1 MGSGSTGLA
10 TQLDT
15 TQFDLLDYLHSQQ
28 DLVNRELERAVRF
41 GYPERLYES
50 MRYSVM
56 SGGKRLRPALCIA
69 GCEATGGKADTALP
83 TACALEMLHTATL
96 IHDDLP
102 SMDNDDYRRGQLA
115 SHKVFGE
122 SMALLTGDA
131 LLAYSLEFIID
142 NTHDVPP
149 DRLLR
154 VMRTLIH
161 MVGVHGV
168 VAGQVVD
175 LESESRDDV
184 SLATLEFIH
193 THKTGALLE
202 AAVVTGAVL
211 AGADEDM
218 IGRMSRFAR
227 PLGLAFQIID
237 DVLDVTSTPQQL
249 GKTPNKDAAAG
260 KATFPRLLGIE
271 RSIQRAHDLVTE
283 AKRELEP
290 LGEAAMPLLAMA
302 DFVFARSG

>member
-1 MGSGSTGLA
+1 MA
-10 TQLDT
+10 
-15 TQFDLLDYLHSQQ
+15 TQFDLSGYLHTQQ
-28 DLVNRELERAVRF
+28 DLINRELERAVQF
-41 GYPERLYES
+41 AYPERLCES

-69 GCEATGGKADTALP
+69 GCEATGGKVDTALP

-102 SMDNDDYRRGQLA
+102 SMDDDDYRRGQLA
-115 SHKVFGE
+115 NHKVFGE
-122 SMALLTGDA
+122 GMALLAGDA

-142 NTHDVPP
+142 NTHDVLP

-161 MVGVHGV
+161 AVGVHGV
-168 VAGQVVD
+168 AAGQVVD
-175 LESESRDDV
+175 LESEGRDDI

-193 THKTGALLE
+193 TYKTGALLE

-211 AGADEDM
+211 AGADEDV
-218 IGRMSRFAR
+218 ICRMSRFAQ

-237 DVLDVTSTPQQL
+237 DVLDVTSSAQQL
-249 GKTPNKDAAAG
+249 GKTPNKDALAG

-271 RSIQRAHDLVTE
+271 RSIQRAHDLITE

-290 LGEAAMPLLAMA
+290 LGTAAIPLLAIA
-302 DFVFARSG
+302 DFVCARSG

>member
-1 MGSGSTGLA
+1 LA
-10 TQLDT
+10 TQVDT
-15 TQFDLLDYLHSQQ
+15 TQFDLFDYLHSQQ
-28 DLVNRELERAVRF
+28 DLVNRELERAVQS

-50 MRYSVM
+50 MRYSVL

-115 SHKVFGE
+115 NHKVFGE
-122 SMALLTGDA
+122 GMAVLTGDA

-161 MVGVHGV
+161 MVGVHGA

-175 LESESRDDV
+175 LESEGRDDV

-211 AGADEDM
+211 AGADEDT

-302 DFVFARSG
+302 DFVFTRSG